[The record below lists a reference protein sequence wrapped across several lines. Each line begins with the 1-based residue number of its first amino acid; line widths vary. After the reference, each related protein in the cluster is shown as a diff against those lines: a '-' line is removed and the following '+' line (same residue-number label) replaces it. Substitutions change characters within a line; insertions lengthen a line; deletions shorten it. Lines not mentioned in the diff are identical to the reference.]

1 MINDST
7 TSVHSRTNNKAV
19 EPHSENDVNNK
30 SRKFRWSS
38 CFSFITKFK
47 KSKSQKIRLSQSYEE
62 FAPVEYPT
70 TKSEPATIQVLQVR
84 PCSSIPWRQQPSSS
98 LSPPPRQAKSK
109 RDSSMSHRHSQPA
122 DPTKYGRRPLV
133 DPTLTP
139 RVKPRSIKTKKQPSL
154 LRLSL
159 DAELLH
165 SPDGVH
171 DNESLYTCKTG
182 HSSSSFTLPNQ
193 VQPYRSG
200 TLGATR
206 NPKLSLTFDNDVPPL
221 PLLNIPSSNEHTRPN
236 SQSTTTTSNSN
247 ISFAD
252 SPVSVEAVALDIDG
266 GEKLTLKQRRQRK
279 SPLSMPETEQLTIA
293 LKELLVNEQE
303 EKKKQQQ
310 QRKSYQEEVWR
321 QQLLEQ
327 SIAFS
332 FQNKSRQEAM
342 LTLEG
347 KKSQGVLSLQ
357 PIVNVHD
364 LDHHFEKDNST
375 GDVVRDKAQYDAIVS
390 SSAIHKRQL
399 SHDERRSTITISNN
413 NRTSLRARSPSH
425 SSANEK
431 KVLQTQTHQQTTIE
445 KAAAAIDE
453 HGITNQACSTNK
465 KTNTIGSHLSVTPET
480 PPHHQLNAPSLISA
494 PSTPNSIDSSV
505 FEDYM
510 VHERQHVALA
520 LNH

>member
-1 MINDST
+1 M
-7 TSVHSRTNNKAV
+7 
-19 EPHSENDVNNK
+19 
-30 SRKFRWSS
+30 
-38 CFSFITKFK
+38 
-47 KSKSQKIRLSQSYEE
+47 L
-62 FAPVEYPT
+62 
-70 TKSEPATIQVLQVR
+70 VLQVR

-109 RDSSMSHRHSQPA
+109 RDSNMSHRHSQPA

-159 DAELLH
+159 DADLLH
-165 SPDGVH
+165 SPDGLH

-182 HSSSSFTLPNQ
+182 HSSSSFTLSN
-193 VQPYRSG
+193 QPYRSG

-221 PLLNIPSSNEHTRPN
+221 PLLNIPNDQTRPN
-236 SQSTTTTSNSN
+236 SQSTTHSNLSL
-247 ISFAD
+247 SD
-252 SPVSVEAVALDIDG
+252 SPVSIEAVAMDTD
-266 GEKLTLKQRRQRK
+266 EKLTLKQRRQRK
-279 SPLSMPETEQLTIA
+279 SPLSMPETEKLTIA
-293 LKELLVNEQE
+293 LKDLLVDEQE
-303 EKKKQQQ
+303 EKKKK

-342 LTLEG
+342 LILEG
-347 KKSQGVLSLQ
+347 KKTQSVLSLQ
-357 PIVNVHD
+357 PIVNVHE
-364 LDHHFEKDNST
+364 LDHHFEKKT
-375 GDVVRDKAQYDAIVS
+375 QDVVRDKAQYDAIVS

-399 SHDERRSTITISNN
+399 SHDERRSMNN
-413 NRTSLRARSPSH
+413 NRTSLSARSPSD
-425 SSANEK
+425 SSSNEK
-431 KVLQTQTHQQTTIE
+431 QVQQIGE
-445 KAAAAIDE
+445 KS
-453 HGITNQACSTNK
+453 TCLTNK
-465 KTNTIGSHLSVTPET
+465 KQITSHLSVTPET
-480 PPHHQLNAPSLISA
+480 PPHHQQNAPSLISA

-510 VHERQHVALA
+510 VHERQHVTLA
-520 LNH
+520 LNQ